1 MWKVITSAP
10 LLAFPEGKKEEV
22 TMDIA
27 AVMDSH
33 CLETLRGQWSY
44 QTSIGPQYPRLNAA
58 ETSKGLGSCLT
69 RQSVGLNF
77 D

>member
-10 LLAFPEGKKEEV
+10 LLPFPEGEKEQV

-27 AVMDSH
+27 AVMHSH
-33 CLETLRGQWSY
+33 YLETLRR
-44 QTSIGPQYPRLNAA
+44 TVVLP
-58 ETSKGLGSCLT
+58 
-69 RQSVGLNF
+69 

>member
-10 LLAFPEGKKEEV
+10 LLPFPEGKKEEV

-33 CLETLRGQWSY
+33 CLETLRRTVVLPDYYW
-44 QTSIGPQYPRLNAA
+44 TSVSKA
-58 ETSKGLGSCLT
+58 ECS
-69 RQSVGLNF
+69 
-77 D
+77 